1 MYNVYLGYV
10 TEMRPQRSQGSWKEG
25 KDKSVCGVNCE
36 LQLSFIIKAQI
47 RRWRKWEEWK
57 GGKRTLSEIIAGVT
71 GCLAEPGWAAA
82 LSIWASGT
90 PWVVLVVIVSTVSPD
105 VLPVTG
111 AKTQTTRP
119 IP

>member
-1 MYNVYLGYV
+1 MNYNFHLLSRHKFADG
-10 TEMRPQRSQGSWKEG
+10 ENG
-25 KDKSVCGVNCE
+25 KDGRGK
-36 LQLSFIIKAQI
+36 
-47 RRWRKWEEWK
+47 
-57 GGKRTLSEIIAGVT
+57 KRTLSEIIAGGT

-90 PWVVLVVIVSTVSPD
+90 PWVVLVVIFSTVSPD
-105 VLPVTG
+105 VLAVTG